1 MYFLNKAKNLLLTCL
16 IAALFACSQGTI
28 DPLDLTT
35 GLTKSDFNKAI
46 IRDVKKDK
54 KDSELAK
61 QNNIEAPIPNASRLI
76 VVAPPPSTVTSKT
89 ISFAVT
95 DQVPL
100 KDVLIEL
107 GRVAK
112 IDIDLDPS
120 ITGGIVIN
128 ASNRPLGEVIDRI
141 ATLGKLRYSYDKGI
155 LHFERDTPYTVNYSV
170 DYLSEGSNLWS
181 DVQANINALLSNS
194 ANTASASININ
205 NNNITP
211 PNIAADGTAIA
222 TAAQA
227 NNPAAAQAN
236 NPAMLAK
243 SVVTINKTA
252 GILSIFATRAEH
264 AEISKYLANVEE
276 NASAQVLIEA
286 KVVEV
291 KLTDAFKT
299 GIDWSSF
306 GSKNNI
312 VSANGFT
319 AGGPLN
325 FITSEL
331 FNSDITASISALE
344 TFGTTHTLS
353 SPRIHAINNQKATL
367 NFTNKLIYFRIDN
380 NQNVATTT
388 AAVAVNVQTLTS
400 TKQEENVGVE
410 LNIIPSINLK
420 TNEIT
425 LNIKPRITIKTGS
438 VTDPAS
444 PKDPETGEITFK
456 NEVPVIQTREL
467 ATTAKIQTGRVIV
480 IGGLMSENISN
491 TDSGIPFLQRIP
503 ILGYLFKSSVKDSE
517 IIETVIFIKATIVNS
532 GSPINK
538 VDRELQET
546 FDSNRRKF
554 F

>member
-1 MYFLNKAKNLLLTCL
+1 MYFSNKAKNLLLTCL
-16 IAALFACSQGTI
+16 IAVLFSCSQDKV

-35 GLTKSDFNKAI
+35 GLSKGDFNKAL
-46 IRDVKKDK
+46 IRDVRKDK
-54 KDSELAK
+54 KNRELVK
-61 QNNIEAPIPNASRLI
+61 QNSEEAPIPSTSRLI
-76 VVAPPPSTVTSKT
+76 VVAPPPNTVTSKT

-112 IDIDLDPS
+112 IDVDLDPS
-120 ITGGIVIN
+120 ISGGIVIN
-128 ASNRPLGEVIDRI
+128 ATNRHLGEVIDRI

-155 LHFERDTPYTVNYSV
+155 LHFERDTPYTINYSV
-170 DYLSEGSNLWS
+170 DYLSEGSNLWT
-181 DVQANINALLSNS
+181 DVQANITALLSNS
-194 ANTASASININ
+194 ANTTSAATNAISATINAASASVV
-205 NNNITP
+205 
-211 PNIAADGTAIA
+211 AADGTTKA
-222 TAAQA
+222 TVTPTSTAT
-227 NNPAAAQAN
+227 
-236 NPAMLAK
+236 LAK
-243 SVVTINKTA
+243 SIVTPNKTA
-252 GILSIFATRAEH
+252 GILSIFATKAEH
-264 AEISKYLANVEE
+264 VEISKYLANVEE

-299 GIDWSSF
+299 GINWSSF

-312 VSANGFT
+312 ISTNGFS
-319 AGGPLN
+319 AAQPLS

-367 NFTNKLIYFRIDN
+367 NFTNKLVYFKIDS
-380 NQNVATTT
+380 NQNTSTTT
-388 AAVAVNVQTLTS
+388 GNAAVNTQTLTS

-410 LNIIPSINLK
+410 LNIVPSINLK
-420 TNEIT
+420 TGEVT
-425 LNIKPRITIKTGS
+425 LNIKPKITIKTGT
-438 VTDPAS
+438 VVDPAS
-444 PKDPETGEITFK
+444 PKDPDTGVITFENK
-456 NEVPVIQTREL
+456 VPVIQTREL
-467 ATTAKIQTGRVIV
+467 ATIAKIQTGHVIV
-480 IGGLMSENISN
+480 IGGLMSENIAN

-503 ILGYLFKSSVKDSE
+503 ILGYLFKSSAKDSE

-538 VDRELQET
+538 IDRELQET